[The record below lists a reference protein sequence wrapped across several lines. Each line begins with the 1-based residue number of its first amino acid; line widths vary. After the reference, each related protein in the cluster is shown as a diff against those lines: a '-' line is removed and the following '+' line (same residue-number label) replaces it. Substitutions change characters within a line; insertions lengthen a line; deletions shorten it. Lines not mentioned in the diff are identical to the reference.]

1 MIIKGFKYTRY
12 PGRPREW
19 KVVGKDG
26 GLNEDYAYFD
36 NLNLL
41 IGKNAAGKSR
51 TLEAIKEI
59 SKLISGRQLVKDTK
73 YHTQHYDFLFKEN
86 EEMYRYVLSFVE
98 KEITEEQL
106 YINDV
111 LVLDRADTFIVRLGE
126 KVNMSGKFDNEEL
139 LVNKKNG
146 EEYYFQKLVY
156 WAWSLREF
164 MFADQAEKNRY
175 IEDLNKIPEEHWR
188 TDNLGIVIPIFYHAR
203 KRYGQKFEDEILECM
218 NELGYKLSDID
229 IKKNSRG
236 YCINVEEDGKYQVS
250 QQEMSQG
257 MFRALAL
264 FVILISARW
273 SKLSVCIL
281 VDDIGEGLDHE
292 RSKGFVDLVIK
303 KTFNTEIQYFMSTN
317 DRYIMNQIHL
327 KYWSVI
333 ERQGSKSVVY
343 NTANSK
349 SVFDDFKFTGL
360 NNFDFFT
367 TDFYR
372 DGFGDENEEVE
383 E

>member
-1 MIIKGFKYTRY
+1 MIIEGFKYTRY
-12 PGRPREW
+12 PDRPREW
-19 KVVGKDG
+19 KVVGKD
-26 GLNEDYAYFD
+26 NATNDAYAYFD

-51 TLEAIKEI
+51 TLGAIKEL
-59 SKLISGRQLVKDTK
+59 SKLISGRQRVSETR
-73 YHTQHYDFLFKEN
+73 YHTQSYDFLFKDN
-86 EEMYRYVLSFVE
+86 GDRYRYVLDFVE
-98 KEITEEQL
+98 KEIKQEKL
-106 YINDV
+106 YINDKI
-111 LVLDRADTFIVRLGE
+111 VLDRVGKYLIHLGE
-126 KVNMSGKFDNEEL
+126 KVDMSTKFNDDEL
-139 LVNKKNG
+139 LINKKRG
-146 EEYYFQKLVY
+146 DELYFQAIVY

-175 IEDLNKIPEEHWR
+175 IADLNEIPEEILS
-188 TDNLGIVIPIFYHAR
+188 TENLGVVIPIFHHAR
-203 KRYGQKFEDEILECM
+203 KKYGQKFEDEILECM
-218 NELGYKLSDID
+218 NELGYRLSDID
-229 IKKNSRG
+229 IKKTQKG
-236 YCINVEEDGKYQVS
+236 FCINVEEDRKYQVS

-264 FVILISARW
+264 FIILISARW
-273 SKLSVCIL
+273 SKMSVCIL

-292 RSKGFVDLVIK
+292 RSKGFVDLVIR

-333 ERQGSKSVVY
+333 ERQKEKSVFY
-343 NTANSK
+343 NTFNSK
-349 SVFDDFKFTGL
+349 ETFDDFKFTGL

-372 DGFGDENEEVE
+372 DGFGEDEDDKEE
-383 E
+383 